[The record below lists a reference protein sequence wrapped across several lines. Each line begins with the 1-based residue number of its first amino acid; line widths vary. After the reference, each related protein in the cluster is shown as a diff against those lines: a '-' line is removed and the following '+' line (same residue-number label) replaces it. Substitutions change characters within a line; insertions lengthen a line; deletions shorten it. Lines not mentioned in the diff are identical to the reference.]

1 MTNAV
6 IYVSLPSK
14 THELL
19 SFHNPCHRLFIFSDY
34 ILHQDRNDYQGG
46 NQNRYA
52 AVRSKGHHLCNG
64 CDRLGFL
71 CLPGLS
77 FSRASTYTNTV
88 EGIKFFA
95 QSPRSGVRLQV
106 KNEVGFK
113 DKTLLYKW
121 KATGGGLFT
130 DLVLSV
136 KYVPTTGNGDPAIQ
150 GVDLEEYSIV

>member
-1 MTNAV
+1 MLLFM
-6 IYVSLPSK
+6 SLFHPKHMNCFRFITLAIVCLFFLTTSCTK
-14 THELL
+14 TETITRVETKTDTLQFAAKDTTFAMDVTGWDFYAYPVFL
-19 SFHNPCHRLFIFSDY
+19 S
-34 ILHQDRNDYQGG
+34 
-46 NQNRYA
+46 
-52 AVRSKGHHLCNG
+52 
-64 CDRLGFL
+64 
-71 CLPGLS
+71 PG
-77 FSRASTYTNTV
+77 ASTYTNTV